1 MVDDPG
7 GAWDRGPE
15 RGQRRAVMHLAA
27 AAGMGAAEVGGEVLM
42 EALAAL
48 MPGVDWAP
56 VAEST
61 QQAEREGTLG
71 SWLVAGTLVDPLARL
86 RAAGEEE
93 MTAARSVAR
102 ILNLVGFLYVMHGL
116 LMPDNPFLARL
127 RARIDES
134 GFALVVSQL
143 VPQMASPSGVPHA
156 LAMCLSPEIAVVAAL
171 LEELIDEQAG
181 AGQGLLSLPGAEE
194 GGAGA
199 FKQTWIDRLHEL
211 RTAAST
217 ASARAA
223 APARPSLRSPSPDDL
238 VPNAPSTP
246 CWPRGCRARIVPRAP
261 ARVVSGRRI
270 ECGRHRRPA
279 PWGQPSSSSS
289 RFQNPYRIGWLRG
302 QAVAAVRSGTS
313 ATGASG
319 EEWEIQATT
328 ASVSCWT

>member
-1 MVDDPG
+1 
-7 GAWDRGPE
+7 
-15 RGQRRAVMHLAA
+15 MHLAA
-27 AAGMGAAEVGGEVLM
+27 AAGMGAAEVGSEVLV

-61 QQAEREGTLG
+61 QQAEREGTLE
-71 SWLVAGTLVDPLARL
+71 SWLEAGTLVDPLARL

-211 RTAAST
+211 RDRGLDSVGEGGGPGSAVTA
-217 ASARAA
+217 
-223 APARPSLRSPSPDDL
+223 
-238 VPNAPSTP
+238 VPEP
-246 CWPRGCRARIVPRAP
+246 
-261 ARVVSGRRI
+261 
-270 ECGRHRRPA
+270 
-279 PWGQPSSSSS
+279 
-289 RFQNPYRIGWLRG
+289 
-302 QAVAAVRSGTS
+302 
-313 ATGASG
+313 
-319 EEWEIQATT
+319 
-328 ASVSCWT
+328 

>member
-1 MVDDPG
+1 MGGLPLARPAPGGAGPYGGRRGAQDAFYAEAGRVAGRGPAGLPHPDEVRRLVVDDPG

-56 VAEST
+56 VAESA
-61 QQAEREGTLG
+61 QQAEREGTLE

-211 RTAAST
+211 RDRGLDSVGEGGGPGSAVTA
-217 ASARAA
+217 
-223 APARPSLRSPSPDDL
+223 
-238 VPNAPSTP
+238 VPEP
-246 CWPRGCRARIVPRAP
+246 
-261 ARVVSGRRI
+261 
-270 ECGRHRRPA
+270 
-279 PWGQPSSSSS
+279 
-289 RFQNPYRIGWLRG
+289 
-302 QAVAAVRSGTS
+302 
-313 ATGASG
+313 
-319 EEWEIQATT
+319 
-328 ASVSCWT
+328 